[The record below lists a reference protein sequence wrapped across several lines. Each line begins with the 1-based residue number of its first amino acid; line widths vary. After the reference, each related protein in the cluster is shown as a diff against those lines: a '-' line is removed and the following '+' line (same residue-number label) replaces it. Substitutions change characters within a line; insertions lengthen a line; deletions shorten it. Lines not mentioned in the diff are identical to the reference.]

1 MGKFEEAVEDAAD
14 SLCDAWFHRDAG
26 EHGDMDNSL
35 KWYRIKCEDASRK
48 FGAPL
53 AKVRRL
59 AKERAVSIYEE
70 A

>member
-1 MGKFEEAVEDAAD
+1 MGKFDEAVEDAAG
-14 SLCDAWFHRDAG
+14 SLSDAWFHRDAG
-26 EHGDMDNSL
+26 EADDMIDSYER
-35 KWYRIKCEDASRK
+35 YRAKCWDASRK

-59 AKERAVSIYEE
+59 AKERAISIYEE